1 MRKKNLNKKEK
12 KMRTQIRKDKIQ
24 EALEL
29 LNDAA
34 QEKKDE
40 VYELLGSKYESLKE
54 VFENAAENG
63 HELVGEA
70 KKRIAK
76 GLHAEEKKIKEI
88 AAEMDKKIRR
98 KPWVVLGSVALGS
111 LVLGLIFGGKK

>member
-1 MRKKNLNKKEK
+1 MRA
-12 KMRTQIRKDKIQ
+12 QIKKDKIQ

-40 VYELLGSKYESLKE
+40 VYELLGSKYESLRE
-54 VFENAAENG
+54 IFEDAAQNG

-76 GLHAEEKKIKEI
+76 GLQVEEKKIKEI
-88 AAEMDKKIRR
+88 ASQMDKKVRR
-98 KPWVVLGSVALGS
+98 KPWVFLGSVALGS